1 MRHLLIALSLMLASG
16 VSLAADFNAGM
27 AAYDRQDYRT
37 AAEEFGAL
45 AEAGDYHA
53 QYMLGR
59 MYAQGKGVAQDKV
72 QAHKWYNIAASRGHT
87 HAAEA
92 RDDLA
97 QEMRWPRIAEARQ
110 LARQWRPGAATP
122 AVQPM
127 SYQELSAAI
136 QQGLNTLGYDPG
148 PADGVMGGRTRAAIR
163 DYQKD
168 QGVPIDGQPSQE
180 LLRHLEESLRA
191 AGVETSA
198 PAYATGTSKWQRL
211 LLRDSFADG
220 DYTRNPAWTVSA
232 GRFSVESG
240 AGLRT
245 VHVPREPVAETRSED
260 LPLAILSAI
269 LGQSSR
275 PGDGETTEDAPDYAE
290 IHVDQFIS
298 NAFAIQLAL
307 TMNQEATGT
316 LAFGPYQA
324 NNRVSGYRL
333 VYTPNVERGLHL
345 VRITSTGSSVTES
358 VDAQLRPNQQY
369 LVQWT
374 RDLNGEMTVSI
385 DRKAVL
391 RVTDRSYAN
400 PFNGFTLVNRGGDY
414 ALQEITI
421 HGVE

>member
-1 MRHLLIALSLMLASG
+1 MRHLLMTVTLMLASG
-16 VSLAADFNAGM
+16 VSVAADFNAGM

-37 AAEEFGAL
+37 AAEEFSAL

-59 MYAQGKGVAQDKV
+59 MYAQGNGVAQDNV

-92 RDDLA
+92 RDALA
-97 QEMRWPRIAEARQ
+97 QDMRRSRIAEAQ
-110 LARQWRPGAATP
+110 KLARQWRPGAATP
-122 AVQPM
+122 AAAQPM

-136 QQGLNTLGYDPG
+136 QKGLNTLGYDPG
-148 PADGVMGGRTRAAIR
+148 PADGVMGGKTRAAIR

-168 QGVPIDGQPSQE
+168 HGVSVDGQPSPG
-180 LLRHLEESLRA
+180 LLRHLEESLLA
-191 AGVETSA
+191 SGVETNA
-198 PAYATGTSKWQRL
+198 PAYATGTSPWRRL
-211 LLRDSFADG
+211 LLHDSFADG

-232 GRFSVESG
+232 GQFSVESG
-240 AGLRT
+240 VGLRT
-245 VHVPREPVAETRSED
+245 VHVPREPVAQTRSED

-269 LGQSSR
+269 LGQSTRS
-275 PGDGETTEDAPDYAE
+275 GSETAGEAPDYAE
-290 IHVDQFIS
+290 IHVDQSIT
-298 NAFAIQLAL
+298 NAFAIQLVL
-307 TMNQEATGT
+307 TLNQEATGT

-324 NNRVSGYRL
+324 GNRVSGYRL
-333 VYTPNVERGLHL
+333 VYTPNVDRGLHL
-345 VRITSTGSSVTES
+345 VRITATGSSVTES
-358 VDAQLRPNQQY
+358 VDPKFRPNQRY

-374 RDLNGEMTVSI
+374 RDSNGEMTVSI
-385 DRKAVL
+385 DRKALL

-400 PFNGFTLVNRGGDY
+400 PFTGFTLVNRGGDY